1 MVLYMCK
8 QEMDKLV
15 TLWDLHRFDCHD
27 GGVIIEQS
35 SGSGIGVAT
44 VATCKC
50 GKEMDVTD
58 YNRW

>member
-35 SGSGIGVAT
+35 SGSGIGVGLWPPVN
-44 VATCKC
+44 VARKWT
-50 GKEMDVTD
+50 
-58 YNRW
+58 

>member
-1 MVLYMCK
+1 MCK

-58 YNRW
+58 YSRW